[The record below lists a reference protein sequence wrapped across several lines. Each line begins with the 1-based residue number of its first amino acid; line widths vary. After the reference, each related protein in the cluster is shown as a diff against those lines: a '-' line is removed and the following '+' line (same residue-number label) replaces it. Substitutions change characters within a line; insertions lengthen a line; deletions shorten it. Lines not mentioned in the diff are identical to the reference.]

1 MSLLFELEQ
10 HQKLV
15 VYEEGNQILAVRLP
29 LRRGGEFRMRDGCL
43 SDLTGVIYRG
53 NIRLAWQSLEHHII
67 LSGTEEQS
75 DRIVLSDGYH
85 VRQYGGLKL
94 VAKDQGLWLLYSAK
108 EPEKDVWHAYVQ
120 QMEEEMGEPQEL
132 PGTYEKRPVLQ
143 AVQEGGYTFLLVGA
157 EGEEQLYQWEKTWIL
172 LAEENQEEKL
182 LPEELQNQLDLRQ
195 AQLEEKDRQ
204 IAYIREEYE
213 KLRQIALKLQEDG
226 RRMKEYIGI
235 KRKPAGKRIM
245 KSFPAGILIFRVN
258 KVFSHEQRT
267 VFHHSWYRWK
277 GRSQNHP

>member
-1 MSLLFELEQ
+1 M
-10 HQKLV
+10 
-15 VYEEGNQILAVRLP
+15 
-29 LRRGGEFRMRDGCL
+29 
-43 SDLTGVIYRG
+43 
-53 NIRLAWQSLEHHII
+53 
-67 LSGTEEQS
+67 
-75 DRIVLSDGYH
+75 
-85 VRQYGGLKL
+85 
-94 VAKDQGLWLLYSAK
+94 AKDQGLWLLYSAK

-132 PGTYEKRPVLQ
+132 PGMYEKRPVLQ

-235 KRKPAGKRIM
+235 KRKKEYPPESG
-245 KSFPAGILIFRVN
+245 S
-258 KVFSHEQRT
+258 
-267 VFHHSWYRWK
+267 
-277 GRSQNHP
+277 

>member
-94 VAKDQGLWLLYSAK
+94 VTKDQGLW
-108 EPEKDVWHAYVQ
+108 

-235 KRKPAGKRIM
+235 KRKKEYPPESG
-245 KSFPAGILIFRVN
+245 S
-258 KVFSHEQRT
+258 
-267 VFHHSWYRWK
+267 
-277 GRSQNHP
+277 

>member
-15 VYEEGNQILAVRLP
+15 IYEEGNQILGVRLP
-29 LRRGGEFRMRDGCL
+29 LRRGGEYRMRDGCL
-43 SDLTGVIYRG
+43 SDLTGVIYKG
-53 NIRLAWQSLEHHII
+53 NIRLSWQSLEHHII
-67 LSGTEEQS
+67 LSGTDEQG

-85 VRQYGGLKL
+85 VRQYGGLRL
-94 VAKDQGLWLLYSAK
+94 VVKEQELWLLYSAK
-108 EPEKDVWHAYVQ
+108 DPDQPHWHAYAQ
-120 QMEEEMGEPQEL
+120 QMEEEMGEPLEL
-132 PGTYEKRPVLQ
+132 PGTYEKRPVLE
-143 AVQEGGYTFLLVGA
+143 VFQEGDHTFLLVGA

-172 LAEENQEEKL
+172 LVKEKQEEKL
-182 LPEELQNQLDLRQ
+182 LSGELQNQLDLSQ

-235 KRKPAGKRIM
+235 KRKKEYPPESG
-245 KSFPAGILIFRVN
+245 S
-258 KVFSHEQRT
+258 
-267 VFHHSWYRWK
+267 
-277 GRSQNHP
+277 

>member
-15 VYEEGNQILAVRLP
+15 VYEEGNQILAVRIP

-172 LAEENQEEKL
+172 LTEENQEEKL
-182 LPEELQNQLDLRQ
+182 LPGELQNQLDLRQ

-235 KRKPAGKRIM
+235 KRKKEYPPESG
-245 KSFPAGILIFRVN
+245 S
-258 KVFSHEQRT
+258 
-267 VFHHSWYRWK
+267 
-277 GRSQNHP
+277 

>member
-15 VYEEGNQILAVRLP
+15 IYEEGNQILGVRLP

-43 SDLTGVIYRG
+43 SDLTGVVYKG

-67 LSGTEEQS
+67 LSGTDEQS

-85 VRQYGGLKL
+85 VRQYGGLRL
-94 VAKDQGLWLLYSAK
+94 VEKDQGLWLLYSAK

-132 PGTYEKRPVLQ
+132 PGTYEKRPVLEV
-143 AVQEGGYTFLLVGA
+143 VQEGGYTFLLMGA
-157 EGEEQLYQWEKTWIL
+157 EGEESLYRWEDTWRLLTEKKQEDELLLGELKEQLERKQM
-172 LAEENQEEKL
+172 
-182 LPEELQNQLDLRQ
+182 
-195 AQLEEKDRQ
+195 QLEEKERQ
-204 IAYIREEYE
+204 ITYAREEYE
-213 KLRQIALKLQEDG
+213 NLRQIALKLQEDG

-235 KRKPAGKRIM
+235 KRKKEYPPE
-245 KSFPAGILIFRVN
+245 S
-258 KVFSHEQRT
+258 
-267 VFHHSWYRWK
+267 
-277 GRSQNHP
+277 

>member
-1 MSLLFELEQ
+1 M
-10 HQKLV
+10 
-15 VYEEGNQILAVRLP
+15 
-29 LRRGGEFRMRDGCL
+29 
-43 SDLTGVIYRG
+43 T
-53 NIRLAWQSLEHHII
+53 
-67 LSGTEEQS
+67 
-75 DRIVLSDGYH
+75 RIVLSDGYH

-235 KRKPAGKRIM
+235 KRKKKYPPESG
-245 KSFPAGILIFRVN
+245 S
-258 KVFSHEQRT
+258 
-267 VFHHSWYRWK
+267 
-277 GRSQNHP
+277 

>member
-1 MSLLFELEQ
+1 MLVHYGGKSAEKSGLLDRIFRSLREAGIEYESLGGVVPNPRLS
-10 HQKLV
+10 L
-15 VYEEGNQILAVRLP
+15 VYEGIKLCREKGIDFILAV
-29 LRRGGEFRMRDGCL
+29 GGGSTIDSSKAISYG
-43 SDLTGVIYRG
+43 
-53 NIRLAWQSLEHHII
+53 LA
-67 LSGTEEQS
+67 
-75 DRIVLSDGYH
+75 
-85 VRQYGGLKL
+85 
-94 VAKDQGLWLLYSAK
+94 

-172 LAEENQEEKL
+172 LTEENQEEKL
-182 LPEELQNQLDLRQ
+182 LPGELQNQLDLRQ

-235 KRKPAGKRIM
+235 KRKKEYPPESG
-245 KSFPAGILIFRVN
+245 S
-258 KVFSHEQRT
+258 
-267 VFHHSWYRWK
+267 
-277 GRSQNHP
+277 

>member
-29 LRRGGEFRMRDGCL
+29 LRRGGEFRMREGCL
-43 SDLTGVIYRG
+43 SDLTGVVYKE

-67 LSGTEEQS
+67 LSGTDEQS

-85 VRQYGGLKL
+85 VRQYGGLRL
-94 VAKDQGLWLLYSAK
+94 VVKGQELWLLYSAK
-108 EPEKDVWHAYVQ
+108 DPDQPHWHAYVQ
-120 QMEEEMGEPQEL
+120 QMEEERGEPLEL
-132 PGTYEKRPVLQ
+132 PGTYDKRPVLE
-143 AVQEGGYTFLLVGA
+143 VFQEGGHTFLLVGA

-172 LAEENQEEKL
+172 LKEKHEE
-182 LPEELQNQLDLRQ
+182 EELLSGKLQDQLDLRQ
-195 AQLEEKDRQ
+195 EQLEEKDRQ
-204 IAYIREEYE
+204 IAYICEEYE

-235 KRKPAGKRIM
+235 KRKKEYPPESG
-245 KSFPAGILIFRVN
+245 S
-258 KVFSHEQRT
+258 
-267 VFHHSWYRWK
+267 
-277 GRSQNHP
+277 